1 MFCLLRCF
9 KQKDLLDRRTER
21 HIIFAAACAQSTPP
35 SLGEGPWMGPY
46 HSISPIP
53 LALRYSLQREN

>member
-1 MFCLLRCF
+1 MFCLLRGF
-9 KQKDLLDRRTER
+9 RQKDIKTYFFLFFHLN
-21 HIIFAAACAQSTPP
+21 IFPP
-35 SLGEGPWMGPY
+35 SLGEGLGVGLH